1 MSLPFPAWAA
11 LLWMGAAVLV
21 IFLPRVWQR
30 GGTPETNEDWLRLRQ
45 SELEAESDAL
55 REEAALR
62 LIEDG
67 TESESHRAFVA
78 PRYSGRGQALAVIGL
93 AATVGVL
100 YWQLGGWEDVQ
111 IAEQLSRLE
120 QSEPEEVLAL
130 IDRMTERA
138 EARPQNADYALLLGE
153 YYLSGNEPAQALRY
167 YDRLIDAGATAPEI
181 LGKAAQ
187 SEFLSSGRV
196 LSAQARSRAEQALAV
211 DPMQAAALATLGMAG
226 FEEGDYRQAIVY
238 WQRLRDLEPP
248 GSPGYEM
255 LGQVIE
261 RARMELGETV
271 ADTPGS
277 SGVGV
282 DVIVSGG
289 EGLSAGATMFVL
301 ARPEG
306 AESGMPIAVVRQT
319 VGAWPVSIRLDD
331 STSMAGQRISD
342 FQRVSIEVQVSGNGQ
357 RGRENAVAWNSA
369 TSVSVGEAEPLNI
382 RLQVE

>member
-1 MSLPFPAWAA
+1 MSFPFPVWAA
-11 LLWMGAAVLV
+11 LLWVSAAALV

-45 SELEAESDAL
+45 SELESEPDAL

-67 TESESHRAFVA
+67 TENESHHAVVA
-78 PRYSGRGQALAVIGL
+78 PRYSGRGQTLAVIGL
-93 AATVGVL
+93 AVTVVVL
-100 YWQLGGWEDVQ
+100 YWQLGAWEDVQ

-167 YDRLIDAGATAPEI
+167 YDRLIEAGATAPEI

-196 LSAQARSRAEQALAV
+196 LSSRARSRAEQALAV

-226 FEEGDYRQAIVY
+226 FEEGDYQQAITY

-255 LGQVIE
+255 LGQIIE

-271 ADTPGS
+271 VDTPES
-277 SGVGV
+277 SGAGV

-289 EGLSAGATMFVL
+289 EGVSAGATMFVL

-319 VGAWPVSIRLDD
+319 VGAWPVTIRLDD

-357 RGRENAVAWNSA
+357 PGRDNAVAWSTS
-369 TSVSVGEAEPLNI
+369 TSVSVGETKPLNI
-382 RLQVE
+382 ALQAE

>member
-11 LLWMGAAVLV
+11 LLWMGAATLV
-21 IFLPRVWQR
+21 IVLPRVWQR

-45 SELEAESDAL
+45 SELEAESDEL

-67 TESESHRAFVA
+67 TENESHHAFVA

-196 LSAQARSRAEQALAV
+196 LSSRARSRAEQALAV

-226 FEEGDYRQAIVY
+226 FEEGDYQQAITY

-255 LGQVIE
+255 LGQIIE
-261 RARMELGETV
+261 RARMELGQTV
-271 ADTPGS
+271 VDTPES
-277 SGVGV
+277 SGAGV

-289 EGLSAGATMFVL
+289 EGVSAGATMFVL

-319 VGAWPVSIRLDD
+319 VRAWPVTIRLDD

-357 RGRENAVAWNSA
+357 PGRDNAVAWSTA
-369 TSVSVGEAEPLNI
+369 TSVSVGDTEPLNI
-382 RLQVE
+382 ALQAE

>member
-1 MSLPFPAWAA
+1 
-11 LLWMGAAVLV
+11 MGAATLV
-21 IFLPRVWQR
+21 IVLPRVWQR

-45 SELEAESDAL
+45 SELEAESDEL

-67 TESESHRAFVA
+67 TENESHHAFVA

-196 LSAQARSRAEQALAV
+196 LSSRARSRAEQALAV

-226 FEEGDYRQAIVY
+226 FEEGDYQQAITY

-255 LGQVIE
+255 LGQIIE
-261 RARMELGETV
+261 RARMELGQTV
-271 ADTPGS
+271 VDTPES
-277 SGVGV
+277 SGAGV

-289 EGLSAGATMFVL
+289 EGVSAGATMFVL

-319 VGAWPVSIRLDD
+319 VRAWPVTIRLDD

-357 RGRENAVAWNSA
+357 PGRDNAVAWSTA
-369 TSVSVGEAEPLNI
+369 TSVSVGDTEPLNI
-382 RLQVE
+382 ALQAE

>member
-1 MSLPFPAWAA
+1 MSFPFPAWAA
-11 LLWMGAAVLV
+11 LLWVGAAALV

-30 GGTPETNEDWLRLRQ
+30 GETPETNEDWLRLRQ
-45 SELEAESDAL
+45 SELESEPDAL

-67 TESESHRAFVA
+67 TENESHHAVVA
-78 PRYSGRGQALAVIGL
+78 PRYSGRGQTLAVIGL
-93 AATVGVL
+93 AATVVVL
-100 YWQLGGWEDVQ
+100 YWQLGAWEDVQ

-167 YDRLIDAGATAPEI
+167 YDRLIEAGATAPEI

-196 LSAQARSRAEQALAV
+196 LSSRARSRAEQALAV

-226 FEEGDYRQAIVY
+226 FEEGDYQQAITY

-255 LGQVIE
+255 LGQIIE

-271 ADTPGS
+271 VDTPES
-277 SGVGV
+277 SGAGV

-289 EGLSAGATMFVL
+289 EGVSAGATMFVL

-319 VGAWPVSIRLDD
+319 VGAWPVTIRLDD

-357 RGRENAVAWNSA
+357 PGRENAVAWSTA
-369 TSVSVGEAEPLNI
+369 TSVSVGETKPLNI
-382 RLQVE
+382 ALQAE

>member
-1 MSLPFPAWAA
+1 M
-11 LLWMGAAVLV
+11 
-21 IFLPRVWQR
+21 
-30 GGTPETNEDWLRLRQ
+30 RLRQ
-45 SELEAESDAL
+45 SELESETDAL

-67 TESESHRAFVA
+67 TENESYHAVVA
-78 PRYSGRGQALAVIGL
+78 PRYSGRGQTLAVIGL

-100 YWQLGGWEDVQ
+100 YWQLGAWEDVQ

-196 LSAQARSRAEQALAV
+196 LSSRARSRAEQALAV

-255 LGQVIE
+255 LGQIIE

-271 ADTPGS
+271 VDSPESPGA
-277 SGVGV
+277 GVN
-282 DVIVSGG
+282 VIVSGG

-306 AESGMPIAVVRQT
+306 AESGMPIAVVRQA
-319 VGAWPVSIRLDD
+319 VGAWPVTIRLDD
-331 STSMAGQRISD
+331 NTSMAGQRISD
-342 FQRVSIEVQVSGNGQ
+342 FERVSIEVQVSGNGQ
-357 RGRENAVAWNSA
+357 PGRENAVAWSTA

-382 RLQVE
+382 ALQAE